1 MATAKKPAAKKKVGA
16 VKRASKPAAKPE
28 VAQKSSKT
36 GARTSAKA
44 QPRASAPAPAAKK
57 RRADWEAIERDY
69 RTGKFTDQE
78 LADKHGNVVSRQAI
92 TKMAKKRGWQKDL
105 STAVRQATKAKLIA
119 DEAQKKVAE
128 QVAKGCAATTD
139 TVLVVAE
146 MNKRVILAHREDISR
161 ARNLTNNLLTELEV
175 TTTRRDQLHTV
186 LDVVANDAKATATQ
200 IGEARLAL
208 AEISRL
214 PTRILSAGRLAQA
227 MGRLQQLERTA
238 FGLDEPE
245 QPAPVDEMADLSDE
259 ELQQRIEERLARLG
273 RTAKS

>member
-1 MATAKKPAAKKKVGA
+1 MATTKKPAAKKTTGV
-16 VKRASKPAAKPE
+16 VKRTSKPAAKPE
-28 VAQKSSKT
+28 VAQKSSKS
-36 GARTSAKA
+36 GPSKSAKA
-44 QPRASAPAPAAKK
+44 APRAPAPAPAPKK

-69 RTGKFTDQE
+69 RTGNFTDQE
-78 LADKHGNVVSRQAI
+78 LADKHMNVVSRQAV

-146 MNKRVILAHREDISR
+146 MNKRVILSHRDDIAR
-161 ARNLTNNLLTELEV
+161 ARNLANNLLTELEV
-175 TTTRRDQLHTV
+175 TTTRREQLHTV
-186 LDVVANDAKATATQ
+186 LDVVASDANATATQ

-208 AEISRL
+208 AEIARL

-245 QPAPVDEMADLSDE
+245 QPAPVDDMADLSDE
-259 ELQQRIEERLARLG
+259 ELEARIKERNARLG
-273 RTAKS
+273 YL